1 MFSYS
6 SRCPQDFYLICVALQ
21 KQYVKCNRHCQRMMY
36 MYSRIHP
43 LFSNLPKGWTFI
55 YSHYYFTMKLLSIEK
70 LSRIYILYFC
80 FFKSASA
87 KFSMTF
93 ALNSVLSVLSVYLTY
108 MAGSDSQTCS
118 IVFQM
123 FGFTPFCLSFASET
137 TLLFGFI
144 LCSNITGNKKRFN
157 TLWFRILL

>member
-108 MAGSDSQTCS
+108 LEGSDSQQVPLFSKCLDLRR
-118 IVFQM
+118 
-123 FGFTPFCLSFASET
+123 FTRRFHQKLPFCSGSF
-137 TLLFGFI
+137 
-144 LCSNITGNKKRFN
+144 
-157 TLWFRILL
+157 